1 MTTVREPLLRPI
13 PIASL
18 KPTQIT
24 VGFREV
30 KEKQKRWRGQGG
42 EKKSSFLGRHMI
54 RRIVITSLIIIT
66 SPERFSARVSNTSW
80 SRW

>member
-54 RRIVITSLIIIT
+54 
-66 SPERFSARVSNTSW
+66 P
-80 SRW
+80 